1 MRSLDDYDIKD
12 VAAYLRK
19 WGYVVTMPD
28 DASEGLWVSPDQ
40 LGDIERLL
48 ICGQK
53 EAAQNDLFD
62 LFGKTLNRSM
72 T

>member
-1 MRSLDDYDIKD
+1 MRSLEDYDIKD
-12 VAAYLRK
+12 VAQYLRD
-19 WGYVVTMPD
+19 WGYVVTKPD
-28 DASEGLWVSPDQ
+28 DAGEGLWVSADQ
-40 LGDIERLL
+40 LNDIERLL

>member
-1 MRSLDDYDIKD
+1 MRSLEDYDIRD
-12 VAAYLRK
+12 VAQYLRD
-19 WGYVVTMPD
+19 WGYVVTKPD
-28 DASEGLWVSPDQ
+28 DAGEGLWVSADQ
-40 LGDIERLL
+40 LNDIERLL